1 MAKFTFKFFFLPAV
15 ALGLTMLV
23 MNFIFGVEVL
33 PKGSVEEMQSFI
45 KSGEAVSSAEQ
56 SASIGGDFTL
66 TNQHGEVVS
75 NEDFKGKLMLVYFGF
90 ANCPDVCPTDLANIS
105 AAMEML
111 DATEQEQIV
120 PIFITV
126 DPERDT
132 QEALAQYMSNFYA
145 GFQALTGSSED
156 AQAAAKAYR
165 VYAKK
170 VEMAGMDGY
179 MMEHSAYIYL
189 MDGEGKYIR
198 HFRHND
204 SPEVLVEGV
213 KSAM

>member
-1 MAKFTFKFFFLPAV
+1 MFKITLKYFFMPAI
-15 ALGLTMLV
+15 ALGLTMLIMQLV
-23 MNFIFGVEVL
+23 FGVKMVPEGSVDDMRNFIKTGAIDS
-33 PKGSVEEMQSFI
+33 PQ
-45 KSGEAVSSAEQ
+45 AA
-56 SASIGGDFTL
+56 AIGGDFELVNQRGETM
-66 TNQHGEVVS
+66 TNR
-75 NEDFKGKLMLVYFGF
+75 DFKGKLMLVYFGF

-111 DATEQEQIV
+111 SEEEREQIV

-132 QEALAQYMSNFYA
+132 VESLSIYMQNFYD
-145 GFQALTGSSED
+145 GFQALTGTKEQ
-156 AQAAAKAYR
+156 AEAAAKAYR

-170 VEMAGMDGY
+170 REMAGMDDY

-189 MDGEGKYIR
+189 MDREGVYIK

-204 SPEVLVEGV
+204 SPATMVEGI
-213 KSAM
+213 KPAL